1 MYLNLDNL
9 HTVCVVVSSI
19 PSVVL
24 LILSLV
30 ITVTPVVLLVL
41 AEVESMMDVKD
52 TTPVVGV
59 AIEFDMLL
67 VVTWILPIQEYHI

>member
-1 MYLNLDNL
+1 M
-9 HTVCVVVSSI
+9 

-52 TTPVVGV
+52 TKPVVGV

>member
-1 MYLNLDNL
+1 M
-9 HTVCVVVSSI
+9 VVSSV

-52 TTPVVGV
+52 TATVVGV

>member
-1 MYLNLDNL
+1 M
-9 HTVCVVVSSI
+9 VVSSI
-19 PSVVL
+19 SSVVL

-52 TTPVVGV
+52 TTPVVSV

>member
-1 MYLNLDNL
+1 M
-9 HTVCVVVSSI
+9 SSV

-41 AEVESMMDVKD
+41 VEIESMMDVKD
-52 TTPVVGV
+52 TTLVVGV
-59 AIEFDMLL
+59 PIELDMLL
-67 VVTWILPIQEYHI
+67 AVTWMLPIQEYICG

>member
-1 MYLNLDNL
+1 MVFSD
-9 HTVCVVVSSI
+9 V

-30 ITVTPVVLLVL
+30 TTVNLVVLLVL

-52 TTPVVGV
+52 TTLAVGV
-59 AIEFDMLL
+59 PIELDMLL
-67 VVTWILPIQEYHI
+67 AVTWILPAQDN

>member
-1 MYLNLDNL
+1 M
-9 HTVCVVVSSI
+9 VVSSI

-59 AIEFDMLL
+59 AIELDMLL